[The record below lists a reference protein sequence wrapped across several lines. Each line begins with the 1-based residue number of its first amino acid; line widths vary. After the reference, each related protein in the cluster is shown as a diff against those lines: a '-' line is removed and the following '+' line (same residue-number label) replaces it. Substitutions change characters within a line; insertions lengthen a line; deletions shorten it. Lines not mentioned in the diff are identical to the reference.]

1 MDADMGSGKTS
12 SSAFSTPLKMA
23 RATDSGEDFGMS
35 KLRGM
40 SVSTGLVRAACTLTP
55 RPASGAT
62 AKCRHRQNVDDRS
75 PRTSQQPQEGLGHA
89 KCAEEVDGEVP
100 FDYGTLAEVVIVK
113 RQAGI
118 IDEDIER
125 LDCLDSCLN
134 LRRVGHVQGQGRD
147 TPIPV
152 GQGLARTRVHPLAA
166 SPHGPLDQRLPDA
179 AIGASNQ
186 NCSGCDLH
194 ALLLMVAGRPRTAE
208 VR

>member
-1 MDADMGSGKTS
+1 
-12 SSAFSTPLKMA
+12 
-23 RATDSGEDFGMS
+23 
-35 KLRGM
+35 
-40 SVSTGLVRAACTLTP
+40 
-55 RPASGAT
+55 
-62 AKCRHRQNVDDRS
+62 
-75 PRTSQQPQEGLGHA
+75 
-89 KCAEEVDGEVP
+89 VP

-113 RQAGI
+113 RQAGV

-194 ALLLMVAGRPRTAE
+194 AFSSWLRAVRGRRKSGSDVPVLDGFRARPVGTSVWNTIPSSSRLLLPLTNPDAA
-208 VR
+208 